1 MLLTTP
7 DTYRRDVNGATS
19 TTPDADKSGDWLA
32 YPSAN
37 TAAMMSTGLAR
48 LFNLASTLAK
58 PMCWLR
64 HLSSHLRVS
73 SHRSTRCYSQ
83 LDMQRVRIPDKME
96 IHLTKVESEIC
107 TLLDGCT
114 DWMRDE
120 HGVNTS
126 CRIAGGW
133 VRDKVSFTTSDVC
146 LYLLPSRI
154 AHCVYNHP
162 YSFWACR
169 AMTLMLL

>member
-1 MLLTTP
+1 MELP
-7 DTYRRDVNGATS
+7 PES
-19 TTPDADKSGDWLA
+19 TTPNADKSGDWLA
-32 YPSAN
+32 DASAN
-37 TAAMMSTGLAR
+37 TMSTLDSPR
-48 LFNLASTLAK
+48 FFNLASTLTK

-64 HLSSHLRVS
+64 HLSSHLRAS
-73 SHRSTRCYSQ
+73 SHLSTRCYSQ
-83 LDMQRVRIPDKME
+83 LNMQRVRIPDKME

-133 VRDKVSFTTSDVC
+133 VRDKVSVTTPDVC

-154 AHCVYNHP
+154 AHCVHNHS

-169 AMTLMLL
+169 AMTLMLLWKI